1 MPISLLAAFLGGV
14 ISLFSPCSALVLPSF
29 FASSFHQGKKLV
41 LATAI
46 FSLGI
51 LSVMLPLGLGL
62 LAVIRFLSSYR
73 QLITLIIGIVLIIE
87 GALQLI
93 GKSFF
98 MPSYQGESKIKNSR
112 LSSVYYLG
120 LASGVGTMSCVGPI
134 LGAIITLAANSVNVI
149 NAVILILTYTLGL
162 IGPLFLLSF
171 LWQKNQTKAAAILR
185 GRTITIHNLKIHTI
199 NIAAG
204 LLFLFLGY
212 IFIRYQGSLGL
223 LPFFSH
229 SQILNFTFDLQDKL
243 FTL

>member
-29 FASSFHQGKKLV
+29 FASSFHQRKKLI
-41 LATAI
+41 LATLI

-62 LAVIRFLSSYR
+62 FAVINFFSSYR
-73 QLITLIIGIVLIIE
+73 RLITLIIGIFLVIE
-87 GALQLI
+87 GSLQLI

-98 MPSYQGESKIKNSR
+98 MPSYKDVSKVNNSR

-120 LASGVGTMSCVGPI
+120 LASGIGTMSCVGPI
-134 LGAIITLAANSVNVI
+134 LGAILTLAANSFKVSSAI
-149 NAVILILTYTLGL
+149 TLILVYTLGL
-162 IGPLFLLSF
+162 IGPLFLLVF
-171 LWQKNQTKAAAILR
+171 LWQKNQTKAAKILR
-185 GRTITIHNLKIHTI
+185 GKVIVLGNLKIHTI

-204 LLFLFLGY
+204 ILFLFLGY

-229 SQILNFTFDLQDKL
+229 SKILDFTFDLQDKL